1 MISIIITL
9 NESSMRLDRL
19 LRKKLPLLSLSRI
32 YSLVRKGGV
41 LVNGA
46 RVKKQDY
53 RTCEGDLIEIDAD
66 PSELAV
72 PKEQRPAGA
81 GTDLGRL
88 ANTEYF
94 KQRFHVLYEDSD
106 LLACNK
112 PAGLV
117 VHPGT
122 GHLQNDTLID
132 LATAYLLSGKKIKS
146 SEDISLVHRLDRDT
160 SGVILIAKN
169 KPAVRR
175 LQESFR
181 ERELVKEY
189 VALCHGRPPK
199 DKGEIFLRL
208 ARGRDDRGET
218 TMRVDQNGI
227 PSRSTY
233 RVDAFYKG
241 LSRVEVQLI
250 TGKTHQIRIHLA
262 HVEAPILGD
271 VRYGNADLDKALFS
285 RDPKIVRR
293 LYLHALRIEIP
304 HPKTGRIQII
314 KAPLPEEFKKV
325 IG

>member
-1 MISIIITL
+1 MISLSITE
-9 NESSMRLDRL
+9 NEANMRLDRL

-32 YSLVRKGGV
+32 FSLLRKGGV
-41 LVNGA
+41 RLAEG
-46 RVKKQDY
+46 KKLKQDY
-53 RTCEGDLIEIDAD
+53 RVQEGDIIQVDVD

-72 PKEQRPAGA
+72 PDEKQSI
-81 GTDLGRL
+81 DLARL
-88 ANTEYF
+88 AKTDYF
-94 KQRFHVLYEDSD
+94 KNRFHVLYEDGD
-106 LLACNK
+106 LLACDK

-146 SEDISLVHRLDRDT
+146 QEEISLVHRLDRDT

-189 VALCHGRPPK
+189 VALCHNRPPK

-208 ARGRDDRGET
+208 SRGRDDRGET
-218 TMRVDQNGI
+218 TMRADQNGI

-233 RVDAFYKG
+233 RIDAFFKG

-262 HVEAPILGD
+262 HVGAPIIGD
-271 VRYGNADLDKALFS
+271 VRYGDAELDKALFTREDS
-285 RDPKIVRR
+285 IARR
-293 LYLHALRIEIP
+293 LYLHAARIEVP
-304 HPKTGRIQII
+304 HPNTGRILVI
-314 KAPLPEEFKKV
+314 KAPMPEEFRRV

>member
-1 MISIIITL
+1 MISIQAGE
-9 NESSMRLDRL
+9 NEIGCRLDRV

-32 YSLVRKGGV
+32 YSLMRKGGV
-41 LVNGA
+41 
-46 RVKKQDY
+46 RVSGRKVKLDY
-53 RTCEGDLIEIDAD
+53 RIQEGDLLEIDAD
-66 PSELAV
+66 PSELAATKQELKT
-72 PKEQRPAGA
+72 P
-81 GTDLGRL
+81 DLARL
-88 ANTEYF
+88 AKTEFF

-146 SEDISLVHRLDRDT
+146 PEDISLVHRLDRDT

-208 ARGRDDRGET
+208 ARGRDRNGET
-218 TMRVDQNGI
+218 TMRVDQTGV

-233 RVDAFYKG
+233 RVDAFYNG
-241 LSRVEVQLI
+241 MSRVEVQLI

-262 HVEAPILGD
+262 HTGAPIIGD
-271 VRYGNADLDKALFS
+271 ERYGNAELDKALFT
-285 RDPKIVRR
+285 RDPRIARR
-293 LYLHALRIEIP
+293 LYLHALRIEVP
-304 HPKTGRIQII
+304 HPKNGKIQII
-314 KAPLPEEFKKV
+314 KAPMPEEFKKV

>member
-1 MISIIITL
+1 MISLTPTE
-9 NESSMRLDRL
+9 NEFGCRLDRV

-32 YSLVRKGGV
+32 YTLMRKGGV
-41 LVNGA
+41 RANG
-46 RVKKQDY
+46 RKVKQDY
-53 RTCEGDLIEIDAD
+53 RIKEGEVIEIDAD
-66 PSELAV
+66 PSELATL
-72 PKEQRPAGA
+72 PQER
-81 GTDLGRL
+81 THDLAAL
-88 ANTEYF
+88 AKTEFF
-94 KQRFHVLYEDSD
+94 KQRFHVLFEDAD

-146 SEDISLVHRLDRDT
+146 PDELSLVHRLDRDT

-189 VALCHGRPPK
+189 VAICHGRPPK

-208 ARGRDDRGET
+208 ARGRDDHGET
-218 TMRVDQNGI
+218 TMRVDQNGV

-233 RVDAFYKG
+233 RVDAFYNG
-241 LSRVEVQLI
+241 MSRVEVQLI

-262 HVEAPILGD
+262 HVKSPIVGD
-271 VRYGNADLDKALFS
+271 VRYGSADLDKPFFAHAN
-285 RDPKIVRR
+285 IERR
-293 LYLHALRIEIP
+293 LYLHAMRIEVP
-304 HPKTGRIQII
+304 HPKNGRVITI
-314 KAPLPEEFKKV
+314 KAPMPEAFKRAMDD
-325 IG
+325 

>member
-1 MISIIITL
+1 MISIQAGE
-9 NESSMRLDRL
+9 NEIGCRLDRV

-32 YSLVRKGGV
+32 YSLVRKGG
-41 LVNGA
+41 A
-46 RVKKQDY
+46 RAGGRKVKQDY
-53 RTCEGDLIEIDAD
+53 RIREGDLIEIDAD
-66 PSELAV
+66 PSELAASAQKKT
-72 PKEQRPAGA
+72 PDLAALAK
-81 GTDLGRL
+81 TDF
-88 ANTEYF
+88 F
-94 KQRFHVLYEDSD
+94 KRQFHLLYEDND

-122 GHLQNDTLID
+122 GHLRKDTLID
-132 LATAYLLSGKKIKS
+132 LASAYLLSGKKIKS
-146 SEDISLVHRLDRDT
+146 PEDIALVHRLDRDT

-189 VALCHGRPPK
+189 VAICHGKPPK

-208 ARGRDDRGET
+208 ARGRDDHGET
-218 TMRVDQNGI
+218 TMRVDQAGI

-233 RVDAFYKG
+233 RVDAFYNG

-262 HVEAPILGD
+262 HVDAPIVGD
-271 VRYGNADLDKALFS
+271 VRYGNVELDKALFS
-285 RDPKIVRR
+285 RVPKIAHR
-293 LYLHALRIEIP
+293 LYLHALRIEVP
-304 HPKTGRIQII
+304 HPKNGRVVAI
-314 KAPLPEEFKKV
+314 KAPLPEEFKRV